1 VDPVK
6 KDTVDCVVVLITDGM
21 GHLLMGRRNDNKL
34 WTLVAGHIAEDET
47 PEQAAYRE
55 VKEESGLKAQFLSF
69 IKTGQGQTGKIY
81 FYSTQIQGEPTN
93 ENDPDK
99 ETSKVVWVDV
109 REGVPKNIYDHLHP
123 KGDANLIRQIFDMKK
138 SEKIW
143 VEEGGFAVLEK
154 TEETEVSKLL
164 KHPNPQERSLG
175 LKLSSVSPEDIAHAI
190 LDPDQKVFQTAFNHR
205 DAAHALTV
213 LSSNTRDAAGNPLWD
228 RHDVLLNSP
237 KLTKDHITLMAGAVK
252 HDTALPVQEQAKR
265 LRVLAQHGYTDIQKN
280 ESIWA
285 HHLLYAG
292 SSQHPTGKVSRAEN
306 EDTHEHLKPL
316 KNAYETAL
324 TANKAIEP
332 NNAGLHD
339 VGQVS
344 PKVVYNVGEHKLMV
358 KPYEEEEHPTAGW
371 AESTSQHLYH
381 TAGLGHLHQQSFVSN
396 HGGGKYSIPATV
408 IKIDTKSIPIHKAGL
423 GEVRKQNPDLENEA
437 RKIALMDFVTA
448 NVDRHSGN
456 LMVQPNGH
464 LLAIDNA
471 IAFGKPG
478 KSLDEISS
486 KPGVASVAP
495 GTKTPEGRS
504 AYQKLVKEWWPTV
517 SNDLKRHVDKRLDL
531 IQHPV
536 FKRRMGEA
544 FNSRAA
550 WLDNKAAQEGDIAS
564 FGDYAHQELQ
574 KRMEGAE
581 FLSNYPDSKV
591 EGLHESL
598 LDKHPA
604 VHNADVQ
611 EFEKN
616 VNKNDSPI
624 QPLKHALEGI
634 DTKALYK
641 HGDKSY
647 MIKPS
652 VFKWGNSTL
661 NTPLSAWAEL
671 GSQNAY
677 HAGGIGHLHQKSHA
691 TIAHG
696 HFPDSHGLVI
706 HMAPGVKELASATP
720 EEKEKLKTH
729 PDLKKIGFMDFVT
742 FNNDRHDSNLMI
754 DSKGSPLG
762 IDHSLSYGH
771 DRDEASHENQDLW
784 WQQPGDGLGK
794 GFKEAVKPDAATW
807 NWWNNNKQKI
817 IDAHHKHLDLIPDKD
832 VRNRMRDSFDYRI
845 NAIDEGWTPLG
856 KPITEGE
863 ERLQKTLE
871 GADFLHT
878 QHDIPSVVKKP
889 DMTGVH
895 EKLKMAT
902 PAAVKPHRERFELGL
917 NQHKDV
923 VKPIMSMGMDSSKT
937 RDMGEEAKAIYQSG
951 NHKFM
956 IKPQVGP
963 TTSMSAWNELT
974 SQSLYHAGGIGHL
987 HQKVHATTLANHP
1000 QTDPAKQPH
1009 AVAIHM
1015 EPDAMPVHKASEK
1028 EDPRFGKM
1036 FDNPQHVQ
1044 SLKKIGLMDW
1054 LTSNADRHS
1063 GNILL
1068 KPDGSP
1074 IAIDHGRSWLS
1085 DRAHAIGREISHE
1098 DPEVNKWTDEMNRN
1112 PHAQK
1117 QEFDAFNGF
1126 NGKVVDGHLMHYSD
1140 AMTYGGAPDT
1150 ETWNWWNQNK
1160 DKMRD
1165 AFHKHVN
1172 MLPDENVRNRMKQS
1186 FDVRFNHINGL
1197 RAGHSEEPEGFGNE
1211 KTVANIA
1218 HKPTEIDPVL
1228 AHRTIKEKQRMAG

>member
-1 VDPVK
+1 
-6 KDTVDCVVVLITDGM
+6 
-21 GHLLMGRRNDNKL
+21 MGRRNDNKL
-34 WTLVAGHIAEDET
+34 WTLVAGHIAEGET

-55 VKEESGLKAQFLSF
+55 IKEESGLKAQFLSF
-69 IKTGQGQTGKIY
+69 IKAEQGQAGKLY

-154 TEETEVSKLL
+154 SEETEVSKLL

-175 LKLSSVSPEDIAHAI
+175 LKLSSVSPEDIAQAI
-190 LDPDQKVFQTAFNHR
+190 LDPYDKVFQTAFNHR

-213 LSSNTRDAAGNPLWD
+213 LASNTRDAAGNPLWA
-228 RHDVLLNSP
+228 RHDILLNSP
-237 KLTKDHITLMAGAVK
+237 KLTKDHITLMAGAIK
-252 HDTALPVQEQAKR
+252 NDAALPIQDQAKR
-265 LRVLAQHGYTDIQKN
+265 LKVLAQHGYTDLNKN

-306 EDTHEHLKPL
+306 EDTHEHLKSI
-316 KNAYETAL
+316 KSEYETAL

-371 AESTSQHLYH
+371 AEATSQHLYH

-396 HGGGKYSIPATV
+396 HGGGKYNIPATV
-408 IKIDTKSIPIHKAGL
+408 IKIDPNSVPVHKAAL
-423 GEVRKQNPDLENEA
+423 GEVRKKNPDLENEA

-448 NVDRHSGN
+448 NVDRHSSN

-478 KSLDEISS
+478 KSLDDISS

-495 GTKTPEGRS
+495 GTKTPEGKA
-504 AYQKLVKEWWPTV
+504 AYQKLIKEWWPTV
-517 SNDLKRHVDKRLDL
+517 SADLKRHVDKRLEL

-544 FNSRAA
+544 FTNRAA
-550 WLDNKAAQEGDIAS
+550 WLDGKAAQEGDIDS

-581 FLSNYPDSKV
+581 FLSNHPDMKV

-604 VHNADVQ
+604 VHNADVA

-616 VNKNDSPI
+616 VNKNDSAI
-624 QPLKHALEGI
+624 HPLKHDLGGM
-634 DTKALYK
+634 DVKALYK

-652 VFKWGNSTL
+652 VFKTEERQGL
-661 NTPLSAWAEL
+661 NTPLSAWSEL
-671 GSQNAY
+671 GSQAMY
-677 HAGGIGHLHQKSHA
+677 HAAGIGHLHQKAHA

-696 HFPDSHGLVI
+696 QFPDSHGLVI
-706 HMAPGVKELASATP
+706 HMAPGMKELASATP

-729 PDLKKIGFMDFVT
+729 PDLKKIGFMDFVG

-754 DSKGSPLG
+754 DSRGNPLS
-762 IDHSLSYGH
+762 IDHSRVLANDNTS
-771 DRDEASHENQDLW
+771 SSPENQDLKW
-784 WQQPGDGLGK
+784 KDPGSGLGT
-794 GFKEAVKPDAATW
+794 GFKEAAKPDAATW

-817 IDAHHKHLDLIPDKD
+817 IDTHHKHLDLLPDKE
-832 VRNRMRDSFDYRI
+832 VRNRMKDSFDYRI

-856 KPITEGE
+856 QPITEGE

-878 QHDIPSVVKKP
+878 QHDVPSVVKKP

-923 VKPIMSMGMDSSKT
+923 IKPIMSMGVDTSKT
-937 RDMGEEAKAIYQSG
+937 RDMGEEAKAIYQHG
-951 NHKFM
+951 PYKFM

-963 TTSMSAWNELT
+963 STAMSALNEMT
-974 SQSLYHAGGIGHL
+974 SQAMYHAGGIGHL
-987 HQKVHATTLANHP
+987 HQKVHATTLAN
-1000 QTDPAKQPH
+1000 QGQIDPSKQPH
-1009 AVAIHM
+1009 AIAIHM
-1015 EPDAMPVHKASEK
+1015 EPDAKQANEASAEQ
-1028 EDPRFGKM
+1028 DPRFEKM
-1036 FDNPQHVQ
+1036 LNNPEHIQ
-1044 SLKKIGLMDW
+1044 SLKKAGLMDW
-1054 LTSNADRHS
+1054 LTSNSDRHS
-1063 GNILL
+1063 ANILI
-1068 KPDGSP
+1068 KPNGEP
-1074 IAIDHGRSWLS
+1074 IMIDSGRSLFN
-1085 DRAHAIGREISHE
+1085 DRAHGVGAETEYEHPDDKAWMGELY
-1098 DPEVNKWTDEMNRN
+1098 NN

-1117 QEFDAFNGF
+1117 REFDSFNGF
-1126 NGKVVDGHLMHYSD
+1126 NGKVINGKLMHYSD
-1140 AMTYGGAPDT
+1140 ATAYGGAPDT
-1150 ETWNWWNQNK
+1150 ETWNWWDQNK

-1197 RAGHSEEPEGFGNE
+1197 RAGHSEDPEGFGSE
-1211 KTVANIA
+1211 KTVAHPA
-1218 HKPTEIDPVL
+1218 YKPTEMSTVSVPKTL
-1228 AHRTIKEKQRMAG
+1228 KEEKQRIAV

>member
-1 VDPVK
+1 MGVDQ
-6 KDTVDCVVVLITDGM
+6 KDTRDCVVVLITDGT
-21 GHLLMGRRNDNKL
+21 GRTLFGKRKDNGR
-34 WTLVAGHIAEDET
+34 WTLVAGHIAQGET

-55 VKEESGLKAQFLSF
+55 IKEESGLRAQFLSF
-69 IKTGQGQTGKIY
+69 IRAENGVAGKLY
-81 FYSTQIQGEPTN
+81 FYSTQCQGEPTTA
-93 ENDPDK
+93 NDPDR
-99 ETSKVVWVDV
+99 ECSKIQWVPIKDGIPSNV
-109 REGVPKNIYDHLHP
+109 FNNLHP
-123 KGDANLIRQIFDMKK
+123 KGDANIIRQIFDMKK
-138 SEKIW
+138 SEKVW

-154 TEETEVSKLL
+154 SEETEVSKLL
-164 KHPNPQERSLG
+164 RHPSPKERALS
-175 LKLSSVSPEDIAHAI
+175 LKLGSVSPEDLAQAI

-213 LSSNTRDAAGNPLWD
+213 LASNTRDAAGNPLWD

-237 KLTKDHITLMAGAVK
+237 KLTKDHVTLMAGAVK
-252 HDTALPVQEQAKR
+252 HDAALPIQDQAKR
-265 LRVLAQHGYTDIQKN
+265 LKVLAQHGYTDLNKN

-292 SSQHPTGKVSRAEN
+292 SSQHPTGRVSRAEN
-306 EDTHEHLKPL
+306 EDTHEHLKSI
-316 KNAYETAL
+316 KSEYETAL

-344 PKVVYNVGEHKLMV
+344 PKVVYNVGDHKLMV

-408 IKIDTKSIPIHKAGL
+408 IKIDPNSVPVHKAAL
-423 GEVRKQNPDLENEA
+423 GEVRKKNPDLENEA

-448 NVDRHSGN
+448 NVDRHSSN

-478 KSLDEISS
+478 KSLDDISS

-495 GTKTPEGRS
+495 GTKTPEGKA
-504 AYQKLVKEWWPTV
+504 AYQKLIKEWWPTV
-517 SNDLKRHVDKRLDL
+517 SADLKRHVDKRLEV

-544 FNSRAA
+544 FTNRAA
-550 WLDNKAAQEGDIAS
+550 WLDNKAAQEGDIDS

-581 FLSNYPDSKV
+581 FLSNHPDMKV

-611 EFEKN
+611 EFEQN

-624 QPLKHALEGI
+624 QPLKHNLGGMDA
-634 DTKALYK
+634 KAVYK
-641 HGDKSY
+641 HGDKTY

-652 VFKWGNSTL
+652 VFKTDL
-661 NTPLSAWAEL
+661 EQLATPLSAFHEMN
-671 GSQNAY
+671 SQAMY
-677 HAGGIGHLHQKSHA
+677 HAGGIGHLHQKAHV

-706 HMAPGVKELASATP
+706 HLAPGTRELAKASS
-720 EEKEKLKTH
+720 EQKEKLKSH

-754 DSKGSPLG
+754 DSNGNPLA
-762 IDHSLSYGH
+762 IDNSLAGR
-771 DRDEASHENQDLW
+771 RDLDPTYPENQDMW
-784 WQQPGDGLGK
+784 WQQPGDGLGT
-794 GFKEAVKPDAATW
+794 GFKEAAKPDAATW
-807 NWWNNNKQKI
+807 SWWNNNKQKI
-817 IDAHHKHLDLIPDKD
+817 IDTHHKYLDLIPDKEI
-832 VRNRMRDSFDYRI
+832 RNRIKDSFNYRV

-856 KPITEGE
+856 QPITEGE
-863 ERLQKTLE
+863 EKLQKTLE

-923 VKPIMSMGMDSSKT
+923 IKPLLSMGMDSSKT
-937 RDMGEEAKAIYQSG
+937 REMGEEAKAIYQSG

-963 TTSMSAWNELT
+963 STSMSAWNELT

-987 HQKVHATTLANHP
+987 HQKVHATTLANQP

-1044 SLKKIGLMDW
+1044 SLKKAGLMDW
-1054 LTSNADRHS
+1054 LTSNSDRHS

-1068 KPDGSP
+1068 SPDGSP
-1074 IAIDHGRSWLS
+1074 TLVDHGRSFGA
-1085 DRAHAIGREISHE
+1085 DRAYAIGREVNHE
-1098 DPEVNKWTDEMNRN
+1098 DPEVNRWTDTLHNN

-1150 ETWNWWNQNK
+1150 ETWNWWDQNK

-1165 AFHKHVN
+1165 AFHKHVD

-1186 FDVRFNHINGL
+1186 FDVRFHHINGL
-1197 RAGHSEEPEGFGNE
+1197 RAGHSEEPEEFGNE
-1211 KTVANIA
+1211 KTVANPA
-1218 HKPTEIDPVL
+1218 YHSTTLRQAV
-1228 AHRTIKEKQRMAG
+1228 